1 MSHDK
6 KYLSSTP
13 NTQEILTILYDAVD
27 RASLTSS
34 IYTPIEIHR
43 KSIQAIVSLLEQNA
57 FLKLRLEEER
67 FYH

>member
-1 MSHDK
+1 MSHDN
-6 KYLSSTP
+6 KYFNSTP
-13 NTQEILTILYDAVD
+13 STQEILTILYDAVD